1 MRIAALDLGSNS
13 FHMIVVEARLD
24 GTFLP
29 LVRERETLRLG
40 DRVAKTGALGEPAM
54 TEALEVI
61 KRFIQMA
68 QASKA
73 DEVIALGTAAIREA
87 SDGTE
92 FVERVRSETGIEI
105 KVVDGT
111 REAELI
117 FTAVRSSVLIDPG
130 PALVADLGGGSLELI
145 VGDRAEIFYAASVP
159 IGVGRLTAAIEN
171 DPLKESDLRRLRR
184 IVAETLDPVIDEI
197 VARGPKQFIVSS
209 GTFLALVRMAAARE
223 DGTVN
228 EIVNQLSVEREVFEE
243 LAEEVFKLRA
253 AERAKLPGS
262 DPRRAEQLPA
272 GAVVLEYLL
281 NETGFGE
288 LTASEWALREGIVLD
303 AIGAHDP
310 VELLGDPRALRRW
323 SVLSLCRR
331 SNWRQPHARQVALL
345 ATQLFDATR
354 FLHARG
360 ADEREL
366 LEFAAYLHDI
376 GEHISHEGHDRHTA
390 YLIENGGLRGFS
402 PSEVRI
408 LASIGRFHVRG
419 TPKPSFEA
427 FGELSEDD
435 AARAVELIAIL
446 RLADALDASH
456 RGLVRAIEVSP
467 LGPARTLTISAAT
480 RADAGLELW
489 SARRKQELFE
499 RIFGVDLAVTAA
511 PTSGAAYQK
520 DSANDSGFG

>member
-29 LVRERETLRLG
+29 LVREKETLRLG

-61 KRFIQMA
+61 KRFIQIA
-68 QASKA
+68 QASRA
-73 DEVIALGTAAIREA
+73 DEVIAVGTAAIREA
-87 SDGTE
+87 NDGAE
-92 FVERVRSETGIEI
+92 FVERVRTETGIEI

-145 VGDRAEIFYAASVP
+145 VGDRTEIAYAASAP
-159 IGVGRLTAAIEN
+159 IGVGRLTAAMES
-171 DPLKESDLRRLRR
+171 DPPKDSDLRRLRR
-184 IVAETLDPVIDEI
+184 IVADALDPVIDEI

-223 DGTVN
+223 AGTVH
-228 EIVNQLSVEREVFEE
+228 EIVNQLSVDAEMLEQ
-243 LAEEVFKLRA
+243 LAEDVFKLRA
-253 AERAKLPGS
+253 SERAKLPGS
-262 DPRRAEQLPA
+262 DPRRAEQLPS

-281 NETGFGE
+281 NETGLGE
-288 LTASEWALREGIVLD
+288 VTASEWALREGIVLD
-303 AIGAHDP
+303 AIGGHDP

-331 SNWRQPHARQVALL
+331 SNWRQPHARQVATI
-345 ATQLFDATR
+345 AMQLFDATR
-354 FLHARG
+354 FLHSRSS
-360 ADEREL
+360 DEREL
-366 LEFAAYLHDI
+366 LEFSAYLHDI
-376 GEHISHEGHDRHTA
+376 GEHISREGHDKHTA

-402 PSEVRI
+402 PSEIGI
-408 LASIGRFHVRG
+408 LASIGRYHIRG
-419 TPKPSFEA
+419 TPKPTFEA
-427 FGELSEDD
+427 FAALSEGD
-435 AARAVELIAIL
+435 AARAVELTAIL

-456 RGLVRAIEVSP
+456 RGIVHAIAVSP
-467 LGPARTLTISAAT
+467 LGPGRTLTIEVHT
-480 RADAGLELW
+480 GADAGLELW

-499 RIFGVDLAVTAA
+499 RIFGVNLSVTAA
-511 PTSGAAYQK
+511 AAPATAHREDGASG
-520 DSANDSGFG
+520 SGFG

>member
-1 MRIAALDLGSNS
+1 VRIAALDLGSNS

-29 LVRERETLRLG
+29 LVREKETLRLG
-40 DRVAKTGALGEPAM
+40 DRVAKTGALGEPAK

-61 KRFIQMA
+61 KRFLQVA
-68 QASKA
+68 QADRA

-87 SDGTE
+87 SDGAE
-92 FVERVRSETGIEI
+92 FVERVNAETGIEI

-130 PALVADLGGGSLELI
+130 PALAADLGGGSLELI
-145 VGDRAEIFYAASVP
+145 VGDRTEIAYSASAP

-171 DPLKESDLRRLRR
+171 DPLKDSDLRRLRR
-184 IVAETLDPVIDEI
+184 IVAEALDPVIDEI

-223 DGTVN
+223 DGTVH
-228 EIVNQLSVEREVFEE
+228 EIVNQLTVERDAVEE
-243 LAEEVFKLRA
+243 LTEEVFKLRA
-253 AERAKLPGS
+253 AERAKLAGS

-281 NETGFGE
+281 NETGLGE
-288 LTASEWALREGIVLD
+288 VTASEWALREGIVLD

-331 SNWRQPHARQVALL
+331 SNWRQPHARQVAML

-354 FLHARG
+354 FLHTRG
-360 ADEREL
+360 SREREL

-376 GEHISHEGHDRHTA
+376 GEHISRQGHDRHTA

-402 PSEVRI
+402 PSEIRI
-408 LASIGRFHVRG
+408 LSSIGRFHIRG

-427 FGELSEDD
+427 FAELSEDD

-456 RGLVRAIEVSP
+456 RGIVSAIDVSSLGPGRTLRIEVQTSV
-467 LGPARTLTISAAT
+467 
-480 RADAGLELW
+480 DAGLELW
-489 SARRKQELFE
+489 SSRRKQELFE
-499 RIFGVDLAVTAA
+499 RIFGVDLAVTSAAA
-511 PTSGAAYQK
+511 PAATYREEGASG
-520 DSANDSGFG
+520 SGFG